1 MTANIVKNTLFLKR
15 RQESPYNSGFYKEK
29 DKHANYTSY
38 FSNFAKNNFTIIM
51 SEQLFDDLHIFH
63 SLANELI
70 TDFNEKGISSKI
82 NSKDLLQKFNLSLNN
97 EGLEDKELKE
107 LLKDLILHTPKTSGK
122 LFFNQLFGGL
132 NSKAVLGDLLA
143 VLLNNSM
150 ATYKIAGPMVEVEKE
165 ILRKISQLIS
175 YPDSSGGTLPT
186 GGSMSNFM
194 ALIISR
200 DKKCSKSRISGNT
213 QNLICY
219 TSENSHYSI
228 GKNASFSGI
237 GRENVRY
244 IKTNEKGEMIPD
256 LLRTEIEK
264 DKEKAFIPFFVNAT
278 LGTTVMG
285 AIDPIYDISKICKQ
299 HDLWLHIDG
308 CYSGS
313 VIFSKK
319 YKHFVKG
326 IEHSDS
332 FCFNPHKT
340 LGTPLS
346 TSIFLVKNQKDLHDS
361 FSNKAEYLYQTDD
374 DEYNLGQTSFE
385 CGRRNNALK
394 FWTLWKSVGTNG
406 IAKMVDQNYHLANVA
421 RDYVTNNKDY
431 TLYSFEDSLSV
442 CFNYKNYDPKIICT
456 ELYNHNKLMIGYGK
470 HKGNEFI
477 RLVSINRENSEEN
490 ILNVF
495 KVIETF
501 CKNNL

>member
-1 MTANIVKNTLFLKR
+1 
-15 RQESPYNSGFYKEK
+15 
-29 DKHANYTSY
+29 
-38 FSNFAKNNFTIIM
+38 M
-51 SEQLFDDLHIFH
+51 SEQLFDDLNIFH
-63 SLANELI
+63 SLANDLVS
-70 TDFNEKGISSKI
+70 DCNEKGISIKI
-82 NSKDLLQKFNLSLNN
+82 NTTDLLKKFNLSLNN
-97 EGLEDKELKE
+97 EGLEDEKLTELLKE
-107 LLKDLILHTPKTSGK
+107 LILNTPKTSGK

-165 ILRKISQLIS
+165 ILRKTSQLIS
-175 YPDSSGGTLPT
+175 YPESYGGTLPT

-194 ALIISR
+194 ALIIAR
-200 DKKCSKSRISGNT
+200 DKKCPESRIIGNK

-219 TSENSHYSI
+219 SSENSHYSI

-244 IKTNEKGEMIPD
+244 IKTNEKGEMISD

-264 DKEKAFIPFFVNAT
+264 DKEKGFVPFFVNST

-285 AIDPIYDISKICKQ
+285 AVDPISDISKICKK
-299 HDLWLHIDG
+299 HNLWMHIDG
-308 CYSGS
+308 SYSGS

-319 YKHFVKG
+319 YKHLVKG
-326 IEHSDS
+326 IEDSDS

-346 TSIFLVKNQKDLHDS
+346 TSVFLVRNQKDLYDS
-361 FSNKAEYLYQTDD
+361 FSNEAEYLYQTDNN
-374 DEYNLGQTSFE
+374 EYNLGQTSFE

-406 IAKMVDQNYHLANVA
+406 IAKMVEQNYHLANIA
-421 RDYVTNNKDY
+421 RDYIKNNKDY
-431 TLYSFEDSLSV
+431 TLYSFEESLSV

-456 ELYNHNKLMIGYGK
+456 ELYNHNKLMVGYGK
-470 HKGNEFI
+470 HKEDEFI

-495 KVIETF
+495 KVIEAF
-501 CKNNL
+501 AKKNL

>member
-1 MTANIVKNTLFLKR
+1 MRSN
-15 RQESPYNSGFYKEK
+15 FYKEK
-29 DKHANYTSY
+29 RKHDDYPSY
-38 FSNFAKNNFTIIM
+38 FSNFAKNNLILIM
-51 SEQLFDDLHIFH
+51 SEQLFDDLNIFN
-63 SLANELI
+63 SLANELVS
-70 TDFNEKGISSKI
+70 DCNEKGISTKI
-82 NSKDLLQKFNLSLNN
+82 NTKDLLQKFNLSLNN
-97 EGLEDKELKE
+97 EGLEDEKLKE
-107 LLKDLILHTPKTSGK
+107 LLKELILHTPKTSGK

-165 ILRKISQLIS
+165 ILRKVSQLIL
-175 YPDSSGGTLPT
+175 YPKNFGGTLPT

-194 ALIISR
+194 ALIIAR
-200 DKKCSKSRISGNT
+200 DKKCPESRINGNT

-256 LLRTEIEK
+256 LLRSEIEK
-264 DKEKAFIPFFVNAT
+264 DKEKGLVPFFVNAT

-285 AIDPIYDISKICKQ
+285 AVDPISDIAKICKKYKI
-299 HDLWLHIDG
+299 WLHIDG
-308 CYSGS
+308 AYSGS
-313 VIFSKK
+313 VIFSEK
-319 YKHFVKG
+319 YKYLRKG

-346 TSIFLVKNQKDLHDS
+346 TSVFLVKDKQDLYNS
-361 FSNKAEYLYQTDD
+361 FSNEAEYLYQTDD
-374 DEYNLGQTSFE
+374 NEYNLGQTSFE

-421 RDYVTNNKDY
+421 RDYINNNKDY

-442 CFNYKNYDPKIICT
+442 CFNYKDYDPKIICT
-456 ELYNHNKLMIGYGK
+456 ELYNKNKLMVGFGK
-470 HKGNEFI
+470 HKGKEFI

-501 CKNNL
+501 TKNNL